1 MSDHDAP
8 SSWRRDAV
16 DVCVSTAVVFTIFLL
31 LVS

>member
-1 MSDHDAP
+1 MSNPDAP

-16 DVCVSTAVVFTIFLL
+16 DVCVSTAVVLTVLLL